1 AATLST
7 KGNYIAMVESGD
19 KRIELNCVSKRSL
32 GGFGKKYP
40 VDRDGSYIERVGV
53 DESGKYGIDR
63 VTAKCEVGAVCDIG
77 VGGLVRYDAS
87 GNEVWARLLAVRDK
101 KTRGHPTYRLPDIY
115 KIDDTNFS
123 GATLLS
129 DGTLVLSYQ
138 DHIALRF
145 NLKNGS
151 LLSAHPDV
159 SVVDLSAWAQLKKMM
174 YDRAFGDTRACD
186 GARPENYSAARQPCG
201 QPEVELYFYT
211 LRAYLFPVK

>member
-1 AATLST
+1 
-7 KGNYIAMVESGD
+7 M
-19 KRIELNCVSKRSL
+19 RS
-32 GGFGKKYP
+32 
-40 VDRDGSYIERVGV
+40 
-53 DESGKYGIDR
+53 
-63 VTAKCEVGAVCDIG
+63 
-77 VGGLVRYDAS
+77 DAS

-115 KIDDTNFS
+115 KIDDTNFN

-151 LLSAHPDV
+151 RLSPHPDV